1 MTASPSAPVAAATSA
16 PAWVARLAVPLAT
29 ALDPLRQLSSLEGR
43 LTGTWIWVKGG
54 PLTESQQALC
64 AAVPWHNRFTSATDG
79 WLFEADQSLPW
90 GKLPEGPW
98 RPLAELL
105 VPLAPPASFPGELR
119 NRALLEI
126 QRSAAPAAH
135 ATPATLLMLPAADW
149 YAYAHTAPALRL
161 ERLSFVLN
169 EAQGQVL
176 VLGEPLPPLPG
187 RRYYFHGPA
196 AIPCGHAPFP
206 ALQPATLATWL
217 RLAEGETALFDED
230 GTYARISAD
239 HWRPASRSTVRVN
252 CAPLNR

>member
-1 MTASPSAPVAAATSA
+1 MTASPPAPVAPSATS
-16 PAWVARLAVPLAT
+16 WVARLAVPLAAT
-29 ALDPLRQLSSLEGR
+29 LDPLRLLPGLEGR
-43 LTGTWIWVKGG
+43 LTGAWIWVKGG
-54 PLTESQQALC
+54 PLTDAQQALY
-64 AAVPWHNRFTSATDG
+64 ATVPWHNRFSSAAEG
-79 WLFEADQSLPW
+79 WLFESDQALPW

-105 VPLAPPASFPGELR
+105 VPLAPPSSFPGELR

-126 QRSAAPAAH
+126 QRSDL
-135 ATPATLLMLPAADW
+135 ATPAALLMLPAADW
-149 YAYAHTAPALRL
+149 YEYAHSAPALRL

-176 VLGEPLPPLPG
+176 VCGEPLPPLPG

-206 ALQPATLATWL
+206 ALQPSTLASWL

-239 HWRPASRSTVRVN
+239 LWQPASRSAIRAN
-252 CAPLNR
+252 CAPLKR